1 MLVKFV
7 AKLHKPRMFCFA
19 ATLIADSHLH
29 QHLINYWY
37 WSLDFRYSITL
48 EGGRDDPFFGVF
60 IFFSIQVVN
69 WRFLSRNFTELL
81 FQSEIQRNRALFFT
95 ELCSKGLKS
104 IELSRGFRRKF
115 TGTKNEIHAFPL
127 RYFCTVLCIQY
138 LLAEGEVNIVER
150 SPKTRLK
157 RLFNNLHLA

>member
-60 IFFSIQVVN
+60 IFFSIQAVN

-81 FQSEIQRNRALFFT
+81 FQSENSTKQSSLFY
-95 ELCSKGLKS
+95 
-104 IELSRGFRRKF
+104 
-115 TGTKNEIHAFPL
+115 GTL
-127 RYFCTVLCIQY
+127 
-138 LLAEGEVNIVER
+138 
-150 SPKTRLK
+150 LK
-157 RLFNNLHLA
+157 RPQVNRTFAWISTKVHWNKERNSRISLALLLHSTVHLIFVSRRWGEYCWTIS